1 MNVDAQLQAVAANVK
16 NRRRELRISQTQ
28 VAEKLKIT
36 QNAYSKIEMA
46 KTKMSVARLYEIADI
61 LKTTAHDLMTVHSV
75 TIHPTKE
82 ASLASSDRVLY

>member
-28 VAEKLKIT
+28 MAEKLRIT

-46 KTKMSVARLYEIADI
+46 KTKMSVERLYEIADI
-61 LKTTAHDLMTVHSV
+61 LKTTALDLMTVNVV
-75 TIHPTKE
+75 TMHPTPK
-82 ASLASSDRVLY
+82 AGSASSDRAQY